1 MYVVQ
6 LNSRML
12 QKGVFSVIR
21 TEEPEVTHTEQH
33 LGAWNTWRISVLIF
47 VSDLCKLALLME
59 QLLNFHFIINK
70 ETYYHLTEL
79 HIISPYWL
87 KGRQKRVDAL

>member
-6 LNSRML
+6 PSSCML

-33 LGAWNTWRISVLIF
+33 LGAWNTWRISALIF
-47 VSDLCKLALLME
+47 VSDLCTLALLME
-59 QLLNFHFIINK
+59 QLLNFHFIFNK
-70 ETYYHLTEL
+70 ETDYHLTEV

-87 KGRQKRVDAL
+87 KGRQKMVDTL

>member
-1 MYVVQ
+1 
-6 LNSRML
+6 ML

-21 TEEPEVTHTEQH
+21 TEEPEVTPTEQH
-33 LGAWNTWRISVLIF
+33 LGAWNTWRISALIF

-59 QLLNFHFIINK
+59 QLLNFFCMFNK
-70 ETYYHLTEL
+70 ETNYHLTEI

-87 KGRQKRVDAL
+87 KGRQKRLDAL